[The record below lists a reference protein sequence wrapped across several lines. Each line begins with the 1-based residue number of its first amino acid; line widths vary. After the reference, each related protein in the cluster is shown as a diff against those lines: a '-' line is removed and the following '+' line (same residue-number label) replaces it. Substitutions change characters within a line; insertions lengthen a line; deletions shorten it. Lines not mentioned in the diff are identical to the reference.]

1 MKMSLAE
8 YLSYVPDDLIV
19 EILSRLPVKDLMRFR
34 CVCKTWK
41 SIIFD
46 PSFVKKHLE
55 RSSKKIHLI
64 ITREEVLYDGFDY
77 DYGDAYAIPYSINQL
92 FENPSSDVDED
103 DYYQL
108 NGYWIIGSCNGLVC
122 LGGYHGEEDTIYEYW
137 VQFWNPATR
146 MKSRKSPRLHVNP
159 CCQGFDP
166 SNSIG
171 FGFLYDDLSA
181 IYKVVSVLSNCRS
194 KKTEVWVYNLGGNCW
209 TNIFSCPNFPILRQ
223 NGRLVNGTINWLAID
238 MSSSHYEERNDI
250 IDPLVI
256 FSVDLQKDTYKYL
269 LLPKGLDQIPDN
281 DQLRI
286 VELRDRLCLYH
297 DRNATHFVVWQM
309 KEFGVEKSWTLLMKV
324 TYNHLQIPY
333 PPDRPLLPFCI
344 SENGEVLM
352 LVNNDVLNMTFYNR
366 RNNRVEVIPIPN
378 NNAWW
383 QATNY
388 IPSLVSP
395 FQN

>member
-1 MKMSLAE
+1 MSLAE

-194 KKTEVWVYNLGGNCW
+194 KKIEVRVYLGDKCW
-209 TNIFSCPNFPILRQ
+209 TKTFSSPNFPIL
-223 NGRLVNGTINWLAID
+223 
-238 MSSSHYEERNDI
+238 
-250 IDPLVI
+250 
-256 FSVDLQKDTYKYL
+256 
-269 LLPKGLDQIPDN
+269 
-281 DQLRI
+281 
-286 VELRDRLCLYH
+286 
-297 DRNATHFVVWQM
+297 
-309 KEFGVEKSWTLLMKV
+309 
-324 TYNHLQIPY
+324 
-333 PPDRPLLPFCI
+333 
-344 SENGEVLM
+344 
-352 LVNNDVLNMTFYNR
+352 
-366 RNNRVEVIPIPN
+366 
-378 NNAWW
+378 
-383 QATNY
+383 
-388 IPSLVSP
+388 
-395 FQN
+395 